1 VSDPYLTAW
10 ARRVRNRARGEGAA
24 GIVRA
29 VILPLGTAA
38 ILAPL
43 VRRVFLGFLDAPVA
57 TFAESVAQIVLRAQ
71 IVVVAWIALDVYGV
85 VVRGQDRDVM
95 ALLPVDAARVVR
107 ASLVSIAVA
116 RWWLVPAAAIVL
128 SPLAATGEP
137 GAVGIWLASVVALLA
152 AYAGSLLV
160 SAPVF
165 LLAVF
170 AAEDPRFAAV
180 LDLVRGHNPRAQA
193 AFLYAPGLVLLG
205 VGALLIPSAGAVPFA
220 AGSPVA
226 AVSLLLPALPG
237 IVAVSFLPDLARRAW
252 HRASLVVAEIDAR
265 YAALADPEEAR
276 RVYLDWIVRWLPVGL
291 GRWVLADLRHGWR
304 ARRTFVTGAWLA
316 GLFAF
321 AAGWTSDPQG
331 PSRVLVV
338 VVLGSFLVAANGVL
352 LARDEPRF
360 LQVWLPRGAAGA
372 MARWLVVCAWVAPI
386 PFLGAL
392 SCALRASS
400 AAAATVGAAG
410 LAAGAGAA
418 GLAVVCG
425 QWRDRGVALY
435 APAAAICAV
444 ALAAAVAAG

>member
-10 ARRVRNRARGEGAA
+10 ARRVRNRARGEGVG
-24 GIVRA
+24 GILRA
-29 VILPLGTAA
+29 VALPLATAA
-38 ILAPL
+38 ILVPL

-57 TFAESVAQIVLRAQ
+57 TYAESVAQIVLRVQ
-71 IVVVAWIALDVYGV
+71 IVVVAWIALDVYGA
-85 VVRGQDRDVM
+85 VVRGQDRDVLS
-95 ALLPVDAARVVR
+95 LLPVDAARVVR
-107 ASLVSIAVA
+107 ASLLSIAVA

-128 SPLAATGEP
+128 VPLAATGEA
-137 GAVGIWLASVVALLA
+137 GAVGIWLAAVVAIVA

-170 AAEDPRFAAV
+170 VAEDPRFAGL

-193 AFLYAPGLVLLG
+193 AFLYAPGVVLLG

-220 AGSPVA
+220 SGSPA
-226 AVSLLLPALPG
+226 AAFSLLAPVVPG
-237 IVAVSFLPDLARRAW
+237 IVAVWFLPDLARRAW

-276 RVYLDWIVRWLPVGL
+276 RVYLDWIVRWLPVDI
-291 GRWVLADLRHGWR
+291 GRWALADLRHGWR
-304 ARRTFVTGAWLA
+304 ARRTLVSGAWFVAL
-316 GLFAF
+316 LAF
-321 AAGWTSDPQG
+321 AAGWTSDPEG

-338 VVLGSFLVAANGVL
+338 VVLGTFLVAANGVL

-372 MARWLVVCAWVAPI
+372 VARCLVLLFWVAPI

-392 SCALRASS
+392 SSALRASS
-400 AAAATVGAAG
+400 GDAGTVLLAG
-410 LAAGAGAA
+410 LATAA
-418 GLAVVCG
+418 PAVGLAFVCG
-425 QWRDRGVALY
+425 QWRDQGLVLY
-435 APAAAICAV
+435 APTAAICAV
-444 ALAAAVAAG
+444 ALAAAVATG